1 MRIAHNVHLVT
12 LLIVLTFVVIS
23 AQPSTFDQLALLY
36 NYDKSIPLELEQ
48 KDVNDRNGIRIYW
61 VSFTVKKGN
70 RADGILIVPQGSD
83 KRRPGIIWMHSGG
96 PFFWFSDALLMAQ
109 TGAISLIVSPKFG
122 SPDLPAAQYR
132 DVMIGAVISIRRAV
146 DLLGARSDVDPGKIG
161 YVGHSFGAL
170 MGAVAVAV
178 DKRFKAAV
186 FEVGLPGMS
195 YHLRN
200 SPVGWAVDH
209 RKMLGSELEPYLKVI
224 SPVDAIHYVG
234 HLSPTSLL
242 FQSARLDPGVSEKES
257 LEFYNAAS
265 EPKQLKWYNATHE
278 LTDIEAISD
287 RARFLAKELKLSS
300 IDPVLRKKTG
310 LK

>member
-1 MRIAHNVHLVT
+1 MRIAHHVYLVT
-12 LLIVLTFVVIS
+12 LLIALAFGAVY

-36 NYDKSIPLELEQ
+36 NYEKSTPLELEQ
-48 KDVNDRNGIRIYW
+48 KDVDDRNGVKIHW
-61 VSFTVKKGN
+61 VSFAVTKGN
-70 RADGILIVPQGSD
+70 RADGILVVPQNGN

-109 TGAISLIVSPKFG
+109 AGAISLIVSPKFG
-122 SPDLPAAQYR
+122 SPDLPAEQYR
-132 DVMIGAVISIRRAV
+132 DAMIGAVISIRRAV
-146 DLLGARSDVDPGKIG
+146 DILESRPDVDSGKIG

-170 MGAVAVAV
+170 MGAVAAAV

-195 YHLRN
+195 YHLRS
-200 SPVGWAVDH
+200 SPIGWAADH
-209 RKMLGSELEPYLKVI
+209 RRSLGAQLESYLKVI

-234 HLSPTSLL
+234 RLSPTTLL
-242 FQSARLDPGVSEKES
+242 FQSARLDPGVPEKDS

-265 EPKQLKWYNATHE
+265 EPKQLKWYDATHE
-278 LTDIEAISD
+278 VTDIEAISD